1 MLSFSFSGLYN
12 LLLVPPFTFAR
23 CYSNYHCSS
32 LLFGVLPKG
41 PLTYTHTGGYE
52 KQFNGL
58 FYLLS
63 CHVHFLYNCV
73 VQYVEVH

>member
-1 MLSFSFSGLYN
+1 MQSFSFKGLYN
-12 LLLVPPFTFAR
+12 LLLAPPFTFAR

-41 PLTYTHTGGYE
+41 PLTNTHTGENE
-52 KQFNGL
+52 KQVNGL

-63 CHVHFLYNCV
+63 CHVLFLYKCI
-73 VQYVEVH
+73 VQYVDMH